1 MNVQETAIL
10 DGGPAEGLRMRVADR
25 PAVVQVT
32 YPCELEG
39 QATGVRAAALY
50 VYRLDRRV
58 KEEPLRYRYDGA
70 SP

>member
-1 MNVQETAIL
+1 M
-10 DGGPAEGLRMRVADR
+10 
-25 PAVVQVT
+25 T

-39 QATGVRAAALY
+39 QATGVGAAALY